1 MNSYILDSALLDKFK
16 QAVSDYDDFLINTYS
31 NYNGKN
37 LWSLICSAKDW
48 LSVSVNGLPYIDLNH
63 SHDDVR
69 SLNVLQLITTYDIVL
84 QSIEQL
90 HRVFEMEHPLKKDD
104 SVFNAAVPDDAY
116 FAQIRACF
124 GAHPVDLR
132 SADGTMPDRKSTDKY
147 FASWSSDVSSSIGG
161 NDDYSVYLYS
171 NNPDTVQPIR
181 FSMSFAKIHEYT
193 IKRCSLLSNVISVI
207 EKKHGIFIEQQR
219 QRPISRHSDDVVE
232 QLQILLKENSTR
244 IREGDGYHYDIET
257 LIELFTA
264 PQDFPEQ
271 ERQEVAQYLNSLHV
285 LVDEL
290 FEAFQSMTF
299 NEDGMAHGYLL
310 HSRSSKFYGLHY
322 DLEKVFEYLNNPYF
336 SADRVDYHL
345 RRLISEGVLPPYVS
359 PQMDKRDLQ
368 LLLLARLTEKR

>member
-1 MNSYILDSALLDKFK
+1 MKGKNRYILDSSLLEKFK
-16 QAVSDYDDFLINTYS
+16 QAVSDHDDFLINTYS

-48 LSVSVNGLPYIDLNH
+48 LSVSVNGLPYIDLSH

-90 HRVFEMEHPLKKDD
+90 HRVFDIEHPLEKDN
-104 SVFNAAVPDDAY
+104 SVFKSAVPDDAY

-132 SADGTMPDRKSTDKY
+132 SADGTKSTDKY
-147 FASWSSDVSSSIGG
+147 FASWSSDVSSSIGD

-171 NNPDTVQPIR
+171 NNPDMVQPIR

-193 IKRCSLLSNVISVI
+193 IKRYSLLSNVISVI
-207 EKKHGIFIEQQR
+207 EKKNGIFIEEQR
-219 QRPISRHSDDVVE
+219 QRPISRHRSDVVE

-244 IREGDGYHYDIET
+244 IREGDGFHYDIQT

-285 LVDEL
+285 LVGEL
-290 FEAFQSMTF
+290 YEAFQSMSF
-299 NEDGMAHGYLL
+299 GEDGMEHGHLL
-310 HSRSSKFYGLHY
+310 HSRSAKFNGLHY

-336 SADRVDYHL
+336 RADRVDYHL

-359 PQMDKRDLQ
+359 RQTNKLDLQ
-368 LLLLARLTEKR
+368 LLLLARLTEWS